1 MLEYVV
7 LYESDTGNTK
17 QLAVQ
22 IFSAL
27 PGNSK
32 DLVDLS
38 NYHVVPDAETY
49 FIGFPIHKGTC
60 DMDIVDFLDNVDRKN
75 IALFCTCGMGT
86 GTGYYAEIEKRVSVW
101 VTEDN
106 RYLGMFLCQG
116 KMPQRVRQKYES
128 MINEENDKQIRQM
141 IRNFDEA
148 MIHPNDSDYVSAKA
162 FVAECLSKIQVV
174 L

>member
-7 LYESDTGNTK
+7 LYESGTGNTK
-17 QLAVQ
+17 QVAAQ

-32 DLVDLS
+32 DLVDFE
-38 NYHVVPDAETY
+38 NCNRIPDAETY
-49 FIGFPIHKGTC
+49 FIGFPVHKGTC
-60 DMDIVDFLDNVDRKN
+60 DIEIVDFLDNVDRKN
-75 IALFCTCGMGT
+75 IALFATCGMGA
-86 GTGYYAEIEKRVSVW
+86 GTEYYAEIEKRVSVW

-116 KMPQRVRQKYES
+116 KMPRRVRQKYES
-128 MINEENDKQIRQM
+128 MLGGENQEQVQRM

-148 MIHPNDSDYVSAKA
+148 MVHPNTSDYESAKA
-162 FVAECLSKIQVV
+162 FVSECLEKMKTIV
-174 L
+174 

>member
-7 LYESDTGNTK
+7 LYASDTGNTK

-32 DLVDLS
+32 DLVDLE
-38 NYHVVPDAETY
+38 NCNDIPDAETY
-49 FIGFPIHKGTC
+49 FVGFPIHKGTC
-60 DMDIVDFLDNVDRKN
+60 DMEIVDFLENVDQKN
-75 IALFCTCGMGT
+75 IALFCTCGMGAEEN
-86 GTGYYAEIEKRVSVW
+86 YYAGIEKRVNIW

-128 MINEENDKQIRQM
+128 MITEDNSEQIQRM
-141 IRNFDEA
+141 IRNFDKA
-148 MIHPNDSDYVSAKA
+148 MVHPNHSDYESAKA
-162 FVAECLSKIQVV
+162 FVVDCLQKINTT